1 MKPFELTEKRASFLL
16 AAVIIARATGYLFC
30 KICMEQ
36 MGMFTLLAI
45 RSLLAVVLLT
55 PLAWAHLRRITR
67 RELLSGTAIGA
78 LFYATMAAE
87 LYGLQRTSTSSAA
100 ILENTAIVMVPF
112 IAAATGRG
120 KLNKKAIFCCAIA
133 VVGVALLSY
142 EGGGFTF
149 SIGEAAML
157 LAAFFY
163 ASTIV
168 TTKRLSAGDA
178 LNIGVVQ
185 IFTMGALS
193 LLSSLAWESFTLPT
207 DARCWGSLLYLTIVC
222 TTFGFT
228 LQPMAQSKC
237 SAEKAGLFC
246 AFNPIV
252 SVLLGVAL
260 LHEPFSLLDLA
271 GLVLVLATIV
281 LYAKE

>member
-1 MKPFELTEKRASFLL
+1 MNHFELTEKRASFLL
-16 AAVIIARATGYLFC
+16 AAVIIARATGYLFS
-30 KICMEQ
+30 KICMEY

-45 RSLLAVVLLT
+45 RSLLAVVLLL
-55 PLAWAHLRRITR
+55 PFIWRRLRRLTR
-67 RELLSGTAIGA
+67 RELLSGVTIGA
-78 LFYATMAAE
+78 LFFAVMAAE

-112 IAAATGRG
+112 IAAATGSG
-120 KLNKKAIFCCAIA
+120 KLNKKAIFCCAVA

-142 EGGGFTF
+142 EGGGFTLG
-149 SIGEAAML
+149 IGEAAML

-163 ASTIV
+163 AATIV
-168 TTKRLSAGDA
+168 TTKRLSVGDA

-185 IFTMGALS
+185 IFTMGVLS
-193 LLSSLAWESFTLPT
+193 LLAALLFESFTLPT
-207 DARCWGSLLYLTIVC
+207 EGAAYGALFYLTIVC
-222 TTFGFT
+222 TLFGFT

-252 SVLLGVAL
+252 SVLLGVLL
-260 LHEPFSLLDLA
+260 LHEPFGFLDLA
-271 GLVLVLATIV
+271 GLILVLTTIV